1 MAEISPAVVMKL
13 RKMSSQGMM
22 DCKKAL
28 EESGGDL
35 EEAMT
40 VLRKKGLATLAK
52 RADREMKE
60 GVVVCCEGKTP
71 AFRWASLAT
80 LCCETDFAAKSDAFS
95 EMVDYIKNYIKECK
109 EQSKPENL
117 INTEIN
123 GKKYS
128 EVITDTVSKTGEKME
143 VCDYEKYVLPTSQ
156 PGLISTYIH
165 FNGKIGVMVEF
176 ETSTQA
182 VADNDQFKLIAKD
195 IAMHIAAINPLALD
209 SSSISAETIERERA
223 IAAEQVKN
231 KPENIIEKI
240 VDGKIKKFFAD
251 NCLLDQG
258 FVKDE
263 KVPVRQ
269 VVANAAKA
277 AGGEVKI
284 KRFVRFAIG

>member
-40 VLRKKGLATLAK
+40 ILRKKGLATLAK
-52 RADREMKE
+52 RADWDTTE
-60 GVVVCCEGKTP
+60 GIVRCSANINGKL
-71 AFRWASLAT
+71 AAMAT
-80 LCCETDFAAKSDAFS
+80 LCCETDFVAKSDDFILTGEALN
-95 EMVDYIKNYIKECK
+95 DYILACPSDNSVEELLK
-109 EQSKPENL
+109 
-117 INTEIN
+117 TEIG
-123 GKKYS
+123 GKS
-128 EVITDTVSKTGEKME
+128 LSQLITETVSKIGEKIE
-143 VCDYEKYVLPTSQ
+143 IGDYAKFELAGV
-156 PGLISTYIH
+156 GLISTYIH

-182 VADNDQFKLIAKD
+182 VADNEQFKLIAKD

-209 SSSISAETIERERA
+209 SSSISAETIESERA

-263 KVPVRQ
+263 KVPVQ
-269 VVANAAKA
+269 KVLADAAKA
-277 AGGEVKI
+277 AGGEAKI